1 MYWITTRPCLKCGE
15 LVLERDPQKYSQN
28 EKYQTLK
35 AIILNEL
42 KTKSSNPWPDEGIGL
57 FGLGMVKIFV
67 SKKRHEYLKYKM
79 KCFQCGYEI
88 EGEELE
94 KLIEEKRKKSLPY
107 DAPKGTDVHLDLRKN
122 HTKAVAGKLGLF
134 KYSQRVVPPLEQFL

>member
-1 MYWITTRPCLKCGE
+1 MYWITTRSCLKCGE
-15 LVLERDPQKYSQN
+15 LVLEWDPQKYSQN

-35 AIILNEL
+35 ATILNEL
-42 KTKSSNPWPDEGIGL
+42 KTKSSNPWPDEGIGR

-88 EGEELE
+88 DGEELE
-94 KLIEEKRKKSLPY
+94 KLMEEERKKSLPY
-107 DAPKGTDVHLDLRKN
+107 DVPKRTDVRLDLRKN
-122 HTKAVAGKLGLF
+122 RIKTVTGELGLF
-134 KYSQRVVPPLEQFL
+134 KYGQQVVPPLEQFL